1 VGDIGSTDVAAY
13 VAAIASPRRRRDAE
27 TMLGVMQR
35 ATRQSP
41 ELWGS
46 IVGYGRYHYRYASGR
61 EGDAPAAGFAARKTA
76 IVVYVSDGVGRHEDL
91 LARLG
96 PHTTG
101 VACIYLRDVSAVDAL
116 VLEAIVSRSYATLT
130 DGTYTNRAR
139 VGTTD

>member
-96 PHTTG
+96 PEI
-101 VACIYLRDVSAVDAL
+101 A
-116 VLEAIVSRSYATLT
+116 
-130 DGTYTNRAR
+130 RAR
-139 VGTTD
+139 RLYEQRVPASRERAALFQHELVHTLAAGDATRLGAS